1 MFRYQY
7 RLFLIAVVLL
17 FLKCCECTFPYLI
30 GEHRSG
36 GGVPVFVSVRV
47 NDKVFFS
54 TSGEHEIAQLRNKLQ
69 SIYPVKTPGLLS
81 LSVNTISFDLISSPV
96 LISKN
101 FTVNYKAKHVKQNKR
116 FTAQRHDYHPY
127 CNYVASS
134 DAVFNLCSG
143 VNGHFTDD
151 DKYYKIKSNVSKG
164 TVTHFSN
171 VSPSTH
177 VPSLHDRDK
186 RSYLYEGQQSDRAFE
201 RYKRA
206 EPTMYYFEVYIVAD
220 YDYYNHVCEK
230 NETYC
235 IDKIWSYS
243 LHTAFLFRQN
253 FDIHLVVIKIDV
265 WTEENLIDIPINK
278 KASYRDDVS
287 GWFSAEIGNYTYYE
301 LGGANAY
308 DGFLY
313 IASTTHKL
321 YGDIL
326 GLARLDRACLNDS
339 FAYVEI
345 NAGDRFEKGIDTITH
360 ELTHVLGGEHI
371 SDYDTFYKCWCF
383 PKHCVMGRG

>member
-1 MFRYQY
+1 MFHYPY
-7 RLFLIAVVLL
+7 RLFLISLVLL

-54 TSGEHEIAQLRNKLQ
+54 TRGEHEIAQLRNKLQ

-164 TVTHFSN
+164 SVTHFQTYRHQLMYHRCMTATSAVTCMKGN
-171 VSPSTH
+171 
-177 VPSLHDRDK
+177 SLTELLKDTN
-186 RSYLYEGQQSDRAFE
+186 GQSQLCITLKSILL
-201 RYKRA
+201 
-206 EPTMYYFEVYIVAD
+206 PTM
-220 YDYYNHVCEK
+220 
-230 NETYC
+230 
-235 IDKIWSYS
+235 
-243 LHTAFLFRQN
+243 
-253 FDIHLVVIKIDV
+253 
-265 WTEENLIDIPINK
+265 
-278 KASYRDDVS
+278 
-287 GWFSAEIGNYTYYE
+287 
-301 LGGANAY
+301 
-308 DGFLY
+308 
-313 IASTTHKL
+313 
-321 YGDIL
+321 
-326 GLARLDRACLNDS
+326 
-339 FAYVEI
+339 
-345 NAGDRFEKGIDTITH
+345 TITIMFVKRMRRIVLIKSGATAYTQH
-360 ELTHVLGGEHI
+360 FYFVKTLTSI
-371 SDYDTFYKCWCF
+371 
-383 PKHCVMGRG
+383 

>member
-1 MFRYQY
+1 MKGQWLSERADGNI
-7 RLFLIAVVLL
+7 LTATCE
-17 FLKCCECTFPYLI
+17 CCECTFPYLI

-36 GGVPVFVSVRV
+36 GGVTVFVSVRV

-134 DAVFNLCSG
+134 DAVVNLCSG
-143 VNGHFTDD
+143 VNGHFTDETS
-151 DKYYKIKSNVSKG
+151 ITKSNQMFLKALLPIFQ
-164 TVTHFSN
+164 TYRHQLMYRRWN
-171 VSPSTH
+171 
-177 VPSLHDRDK
+177 DRDK

-230 NETYC
+230 NEIYC

-243 LHTAFLFRQN
+243 
-253 FDIHLVVIKIDV
+253 
-265 WTEENLIDIPINK
+265 
-278 KASYRDDVS
+278 
-287 GWFSAEIGNYTYYE
+287 
-301 LGGANAY
+301 
-308 DGFLY
+308 
-313 IASTTHKL
+313 
-321 YGDIL
+321 
-326 GLARLDRACLNDS
+326 
-339 FAYVEI
+339 
-345 NAGDRFEKGIDTITH
+345 
-360 ELTHVLGGEHI
+360 
-371 SDYDTFYKCWCF
+371 
-383 PKHCVMGRG
+383 